1 MVELTVSEVDIR
13 EKSWKERLGK
23 LAPRLLKATVITALV
38 GVILLV
44 IWFFVGQLFAD
55 YPEYQ
60 TFYAILA
67 WATLFFTFAI
77 KFTEKTVHKFFFII
91 ARALFLIAYLIYATN
106 GGILTLD
113 FMGAHL
119 MVEFIPI
126 LALMVLVNVLDMAKG
141 ILQVIEFTS
150 ESPTD

>member
-1 MVELTVSEVDIR
+1 MSEIDVK
-13 EKSWKERLGK
+13 EKSLRERLGK
-23 LAPRLLKATVITALV
+23 LTPRLLKATVITALV
-38 GVILLV
+38 GVFLLV
-44 IWFFVGQLFAD
+44 VWFFVGQLFAY

-60 TFYAILA
+60 TLFAILA

-77 KFTEKTVHKFFFII
+77 KFTEGTIYKFAFII
-91 ARALFLIAYLIYATN
+91 ARALFLIVYLIYATN
-106 GGILTLD
+106 GGMFTLD

-126 LALMVLVNVLDMAKG
+126 LALMILVNVLDMAKG
-141 ILQVIEFTS
+141 ILQAIEFTS